1 MRGSSYLR
9 TKVIRMIFSEPKFLG
24 CIDNQI
30 FLPMELLFALR
41 VISSN
46 GMSSMSLKEW
56 SRREKWSETAVGWQK
71 WCGFLAFSME
81 HRCSA
86 NLSLSWL
93 SLCIARY
100 LYCTGYTPEQ
110 KMHLFLSFNLPSEV
124 TDFPPFSYTLTIV
137 KSLLYKR
144 CPFRAESPSIGHL
157 IGSTSGFKPFP
168 PAFASIL
175 TLLGFL
181 FKSRGLGKHH

>member
-1 MRGSSYLR
+1 
-9 TKVIRMIFSEPKFLG
+9 
-24 CIDNQI
+24 
-30 FLPMELLFALR
+30 
-41 VISSN
+41 
-46 GMSSMSLKEW
+46 
-56 SRREKWSETAVGWQK
+56 
-71 WCGFLAFSME
+71 ME

-181 FKSRGLGKHH
+181 FKSRGLGKHHQGVAFSSFRFKDDLNFVYTVLQIIKNVRE